1 MTIKGTENPES
12 RDMRMVG
19 EGEPGFPNC
28 LLLLRINKSL
38 EKVIDTHRNMF
49 TT

>member
-1 MTIKGTENPES
+1 MLIEKNKNLNDDKEKENPES

-28 LLLLRINKSL
+28 
-38 EKVIDTHRNMF
+38 
-49 TT
+49 